1 MKKSIILKKFYTTLI
16 FSIIASI
23 GLIIH
28 GIFFDLDFSQI
39 ERLTIGG
46 FILTFILVFGTLL
59 ILERIFDLENHEE
72 FTELEK
78 RVSNLESRKSKR

>member
-1 MKKSIILKKFYTTLI
+1 MNKKRVILKKFYTTLI
-16 FSIIASI
+16 FSVIVSI

-28 GIFFDLDFSQI
+28 GVFFDLDFSQI

-59 ILERIFDLENHEE
+59 IMEKIFDLENHEE
-72 FTELEK
+72 FAELEE
-78 RVSNLESRKSKR
+78 RVRLLELRKK